1 MAQLHFFPITT
12 AQRKSLH
19 SLFNDWLSQANE
31 EGFEQFLAVRH
42 ELAPAQVCS
51 FVRLV
56 QGCSVRHDLAQ
67 RLPGDLKQR
76 LQALH
81 WLRFGATA
89 VAA

>member
-1 MAQLHFFPITT
+1 MTQLHFFPITT

-19 SLFNDWLSQANE
+19 SVFIDWLLQANE
-31 EGFEQFLAVRH
+31 EGLEQFLAVRH
-42 ELAPAQVCS
+42 EVAPAQVCS

-56 QGCSVRHDLAQ
+56 QGCSVRQDLAQ

-81 WLRFGATA
+81 WLRFGAKA

>member
-1 MAQLHFFPITT
+1 MAQLHFFPITV
-12 AQRKSLH
+12 AQRKNLH
-19 SLFNDWLSQANE
+19 SIFNDWLSQASD

-56 QGCSVRHDLAQ
+56 QGCSVRQDLAQ

-76 LQALH
+76 LQVH
-81 WLRFGATA
+81 RWLRFGATV